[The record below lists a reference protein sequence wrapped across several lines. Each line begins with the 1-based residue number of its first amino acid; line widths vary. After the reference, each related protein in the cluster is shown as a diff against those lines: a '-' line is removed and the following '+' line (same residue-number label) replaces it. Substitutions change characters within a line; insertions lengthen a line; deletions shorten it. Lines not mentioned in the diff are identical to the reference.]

1 MVAAMRHVCKI
12 DRDPGRGYSSPAELP
27 CAPRTPYGSPSRP
40 DPGIPAAVKGASIPW
55 ALALAT
61 VAVAAAGDADPRD
74 VVAAAGDARLIVIPP
89 GT

>member
-1 MVAAMRHVCKI
+1 
-12 DRDPGRGYSSPAELP
+12 
-27 CAPRTPYGSPSRP
+27 
-40 DPGIPAAVKGASIPW
+40 VKGASIPW

-74 VVAAAGDARLIVIPP
+74 VVAAAGDERLIVIPP